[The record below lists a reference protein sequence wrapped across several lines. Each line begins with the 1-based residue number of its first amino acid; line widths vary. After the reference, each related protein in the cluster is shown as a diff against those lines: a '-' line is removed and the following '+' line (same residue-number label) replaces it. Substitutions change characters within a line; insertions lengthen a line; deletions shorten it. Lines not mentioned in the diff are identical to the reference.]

1 VIPKMNKPNLL
12 KNVRV
17 VLMHTS
23 HPGNIGAA
31 ARAMKTMG
39 LDVLYLVKPERFPDA
54 EATARATGASDVLER
69 AKVCASLDDALAGT
83 ALAVAVSARRRDLS
97 HKVLTPR
104 EVAPLML
111 EYAGTQQV
119 ALVFGNETSG
129 LSNAEV
135 GKCQLQTSIPANPEF
150 SSLNLAAAVQVLA
163 YELRSALPEAGNQEE
178 TTRELAKFDDIERF
192 YVRLEGMMVDT
203 GFLDPAEPKRLM
215 LRIRRMFA
223 RAGMEPEELAILQG
237 VLTAIKN
244 S

>member
-1 VIPKMNKPNLL
+1 
-12 KNVRV
+12 
-17 VLMHTS
+17 
-23 HPGNIGAA
+23 
-31 ARAMKTMG
+31 
-39 LDVLYLVKPERFPDA
+39 
-54 EATARATGASDVLER
+54 
-69 AKVCASLDDALAGT
+69 
-83 ALAVAVSARRRDLS
+83 
-97 HKVLTPR
+97 LTPR

-163 YELRSALPEAGNQEE
+163 YELRSALPVAGNQEE